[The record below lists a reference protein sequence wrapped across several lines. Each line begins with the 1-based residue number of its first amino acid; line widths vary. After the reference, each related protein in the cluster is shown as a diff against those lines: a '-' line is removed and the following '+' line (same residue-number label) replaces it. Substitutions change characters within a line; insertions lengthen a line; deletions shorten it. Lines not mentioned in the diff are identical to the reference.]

1 MSVILSQGKIRANS
15 AKKLRKAVNYAE
27 LLETL
32 MKGTM
37 GGGGS
42 PTTNGNGMENGGEQS
57 KPSSPPVDEHTRLE
71 ARAYTSWMKG
81 NLALEQENWQVAC
94 AEYLTALTTCKSIA
108 TIYSDDGNL
117 ELFDFFTTRA
127 QNVITPLLRYC

>member
-1 MSVILSQGKIRANS
+1 MAQAL
-15 AKKLRKAVNYAE
+15 
-27 LLETL
+27 
-32 MKGTM
+32 
-37 GGGGS
+37 
-42 PTTNGNGMENGGEQS
+42 
-57 KPSSPPVDEHTRLE
+57 
-71 ARAYTSWMKG
+71 KG

-127 QNVITPLLRYC
+127 QNVIAPLLRYCQYELLVRFLLALLDDSILSRLLNLQPTEQCLHRREG